1 MKYCE
6 DCSMC
11 AVGAYKIV
19 DGRRVCGLC
28 RAFHENLI
36 TLRMYD
42 YILQEVKKPC
52 RFCGRI
58 DVKKNF
64 DHVNMFEKEGTV
76 GIMVMQGCPES
87 GLLKEIQKCQIL
99 CVDCHR
105 VVTSYEMRR
114 GFMKKKSALRR
125 AHGTAEAR
133 AIMAVEYERV
143 MTGFYRWMEE
153 KGGEM
158 VLTRYGGLDINLDI

>member
-1 MKYCE
+1 
-6 DCSMC
+6 MC
-11 AVGAYKIV
+11 AVGAYRIV
-19 DGRRVCGLC
+19 EGRRVCGLC

-36 TLRMYD
+36 TLRMYE

-52 RFCGRI
+52 RFCGRVE
-58 DVKKNF
+58 VKKNF

-76 GIMVMQGCPES
+76 GKMVMCGWPEA

-114 GFMKKKSALRR
+114 GFMRKKTALTRSN
-125 AHGTAEAR
+125 AVAEAR
-133 AIMAVEYERV
+133 AMMAAEYERV
-143 MTGFYRWMEE
+143 MTEFYRWMEK
-153 KGGEM
+153 KGGAM
-158 VLTRYGGLDINLDI
+158 VRELCSGVEIDLNI